1 MAYIK
6 THSGRI
12 IDYSPLMDA
21 ASSSQ
26 AERMAQ
32 LASMAKAGKTIGSVT
47 SALGTVGDIAQS
59 ASAWA
64 NGIDGEWTEEKAK
77 ALQRQRT
84 NTTINAGM
92 SVVNLVL
99 SLLATFGTGGAA
111 LPAMIGNG
119 IQMATNGL
127 LNGLNK

>member
-1 MAYIK
+1 
-6 THSGRI
+6 
-12 IDYSPLMDA
+12 MDA